1 MTGRGGRKSQI
12 FVLNSQ
18 ASFPPG
24 AFRKADRMT
33 DAGLGP
39 WPGRLS
45 APGAEGRRSGAA
57 GQGAPGLRCL
67 ALVPPP
73 LTAFRPGPGASL
85 GGTQTGPGSCCVMTC
100 SCSLCSPAW
109 HPLRVPAKPSIASR
123 ALPGSWT
130 TWLTRPC
137 PACTRV
143 QPPCCAPPCTCSR
156 SWPECSLPRPDHP
169 SLGLC
174 ALASLGYLRPTC
186 LPTTVGD

>member
-57 GQGAPGLRCL
+57 GQRAPGLRCL
-67 ALVPPP
+67 ALVPPAP
-73 LTAFRPGPGASL
+73 
-85 GGTQTGPGSCCVMTC
+85 
-100 SCSLCSPAW
+100 
-109 HPLRVPAKPSIASR
+109 HPPSDR
-123 ALPGSWT
+123 ALGPLSVAP
-130 TWLTRPC
+130 RQDQD
-137 PACTRV
+137 PAV
-143 QPPCCAPPCTCSR
+143 
-156 SWPECSLPRPDHP
+156 
-169 SLGLC
+169 
-174 ALASLGYLRPTC
+174 
-186 LPTTVGD
+186 